1 LKGAGAMDKEFFRI
15 FLVDVSLTFGHV
27 LPKGKGF
34 ACS

>member
-1 LKGAGAMDKEFFRI
+1 MDKEFFRT
-15 FLVDVSLTFGHV
+15 LVDGPLTIGLV